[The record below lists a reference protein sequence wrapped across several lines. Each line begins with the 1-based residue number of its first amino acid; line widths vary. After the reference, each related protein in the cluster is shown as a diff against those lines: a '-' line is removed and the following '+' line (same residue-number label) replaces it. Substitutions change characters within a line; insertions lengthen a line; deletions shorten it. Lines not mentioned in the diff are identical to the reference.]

1 MITYD
6 YGEDILMAMNRLSS
20 DRFLEDVR
28 TTAAAI
34 GAPFSERATR
44 RILDVYEKNF
54 STGAVLWKT
63 TSRPG
68 DSLSYRF
75 YSRDRTDTLD
85 LAVRAGLL
93 DPETPLA
100 PLVTSW
106 SSLNGGS
113 ANQSCDFDAGTGL
126 AKTWVFLG
134 ETLSLDE
141 VLGVDLVPET
151 LRRHAPVFRQQGLEH
166 VRFMAV
172 DYRYN
177 TVNFY
182 FRVRGP
188 FSRAQHVGITRIVQ
202 GSPPP
207 EVLTVEIGEL
217 LPKNDYLTAVT
228 VSVDSGLLERAAFYA
243 AQIPKGKFPV
253 VGERLSLFF
262 SQAPSHDATD
272 VNIVAWSF
280 GGHAGSYIKGERSW
294 YGDLASLFKEW
305 KVLASGSEQKDP
317 VLRPTTA
324 ATI

>member
-1 MITYD
+1 
-6 YGEDILMAMNRLSS
+6 MAPTMNEISS
-20 DRFLEDVR
+20 ARFLEDVR
-28 TTAAAI
+28 TTATTI
-34 GAPFSERATR
+34 GAPFSERTTYR
-44 RILDVYEKNF
+44 VLDAYSKSF

-68 DSLSYRF
+68 DGLSYRF
-75 YSRDRTDTLD
+75 YSRDRSDTLGI
-85 LAVRAGLL
+85 AVRAGLL
-93 DPETPLA
+93 DPETPLV

-113 ANQSCDFDAGTGL
+113 TNQSCDFDAESGL

-134 ETLSLDE
+134 GTLSLDE
-141 VLGVDLVPET
+141 VLGVDFVPET

-172 DYRYN
+172 DYHHN

-188 FSRAQHVGITRIVQ
+188 FSREQHMGITRIVQ
-202 GSPPP
+202 GPPP
-207 EVLTVEIGEL
+207 EEMLTTEILEF

-228 VSVDSGLLERAAFYA
+228 VSLDSGSLERAAFYA
-243 AQIPKGKFPV
+243 AQIPEGKFPV

-262 SQAPSHDATD
+262 SHAPSRDAKD

-280 GGHAGSYIKGERSW
+280 GARGGSYVKGERSW
-294 YGDLASLFKEW
+294 HGDLASLFKGW
-305 KVLASGSEQKDP
+305 NVIVSGSEQKDP
-317 VLRPTTA
+317 ALRSTAPATT
-324 ATI
+324 

>member
-1 MITYD
+1 MWPTTN
-6 YGEDILMAMNRLSS
+6 ELSPS
-20 DRFLEDVR
+20 RFLEDVR

-44 RILDVYEKNF
+44 RTLEVYATSF

-75 YSRDRTDTLD
+75 YSREKTDTVD

-113 ANQSCDFDAGTGL
+113 ANQSCDFDAESGL
-126 AKTWVFLG
+126 AKTWIFLG
-134 ETLSLDE
+134 GTLSLDE
-141 VLGVDLVPET
+141 VLGVDFVPET
-151 LRRHAPVFRQQGLEH
+151 LRCHAPIFRQQGLEY

-172 DYRYN
+172 DYRHN

-188 FSRAQHVGITRIVQ
+188 FSHDQYIGITRIVQ
-202 GSPPP
+202 GPPP
-207 EVLTVEIGEL
+207 KERLMAEMCES
-217 LPKNDYLTAVT
+217 LPKNDYLAAIT
-228 VSVDSGLLERAAFYA
+228 VSLDNGSLERAAFYA
-243 AQIPKGKFPV
+243 AQIPQEKFPV
-253 VGERLSLFF
+253 VGKRLSLFF
-262 SQAPSHDATD
+262 SQAPSNDEKE
-272 VNIVAWSF
+272 VKVVAWSF
-280 GGHAGSYIKGERSW
+280 GARGGTYIKGERSW
-294 YGDLASLFKEW
+294 YGDLASLFKGW
-305 KVLASGSEQKDP
+305 NVLVSGSEQSRDP
-317 VLRPTTA
+317 ALRSTA
-324 ATI
+324 PATI